1 MKYIL
6 AEPFRSKSSSGS
18 GHSSGAAGKSNKK
31 TEVEKL
37 RDSVAEHKIGW
48 LAKMDPAGEEAKSLF
63 ESLKAEEGVNQV
75 WNLYYSNFHKIKY
88 VTLR

>member
-18 GHSSGAAGKSNKK
+18 GHSSGKSNKK

-48 LAKMDPAGEEAKSLF
+48 LAKMDPAGEEAKGLF
-63 ESLKAEEGVNQV
+63 ESLKSEEGVNQV
-75 WNLYYSNFHKIKY
+75 WKLYSTFHI
-88 VTLR
+88 VNCIRVM